1 MDFFNEIW
9 ATISKNRS
17 RSLLTG
23 FGVFWGMMI
32 LLALVSMGDSLK
44 SAVWS
49 HVAGFATNSVFIG
62 TSTTSLPYKG
72 LQKGRQWD
80 IVNSDLPVIRR
91 EAPSADIISSLCFGG
106 LWENNVRHGD
116 RKGSY
121 QQIGVEPDFP
131 KVMYIPLLYG
141 RNINDIDIREHRK
154 VCVIGNRIYRELF
167 PEGGD
172 VTGRMLSIGNIQFRI
187 VGVRRQATMDMY
199 IGGPPDELVV
209 LPITTLQQ
217 TYHLGE
223 TIHMVMAT
231 AKPQATAA
239 QVEDEIKSTLKQ
251 LHSIAPDDQRATWS
265 VNMEEQF
272 KANQSLMLGL
282 TLLIW
287 LVGIGTLIS
296 GAVGVSN
303 IMLVTVRER
312 TKEIGIRRA
321 LGASPRVIVRQI
333 LAESTLLTFLAGV
346 LGIVAGV
353 GVVQLADVL
362 LKDNEMF
369 GTMQV
374 SFSVAV
380 GALIL
385 LILIGLLAGLLPA
398 SRALAIKPIEALS
411 EE

>member
-1 MDFFNEIW
+1 MDFFNEIL

-32 LLALVSMGDSLK
+32 LLALVAVGDSLR

-49 HVAGFATNSVFIG
+49 HVKGFATNSVFIG

-80 IVNSDLPVIRR
+80 IVNSDLPVLRR
-91 EAPSADIISSLCFGG
+91 EAPSADIISAVSFKGE
-106 LWENNVRHGD
+106 WDNNVRYGD

-121 QQIGVEPDFP
+121 SIIGVSPDFP
-131 KVMYIPLLYG
+131 KVFYIPILYG
-141 RNINDIDIREHRK
+141 RNVNDIDLGERRK
-154 VCVIGNRIYRELF
+154 VCVIGNRVYRELF

-172 VTGRMLSIGNIQFRI
+172 VTGRMLRVGSIQYRI
-187 VGVRRQATMDMY
+187 IGVRRKATTDIY
-199 IGGPPDELVV
+199 IGGHPDEQVV

-217 TYHLGE
+217 TYHFGE
-223 TIHMVMAT
+223 TIDMVMAT
-231 AKPQATAA
+231 AKPGVSAA
-239 QVEDEIKSTLKQ
+239 QVETELTAALKQ
-251 LHSIAPDDQRATWS
+251 LHSVAPDDQRATWS
-265 VNMEEQF
+265 MNIEEQF

-282 TLLIW
+282 SILIW

-353 GVVQLADVL
+353 GVVQLAGFL

>member
-9 ATISKNRS
+9 LTISKNRS

-49 HVAGFATNSVFIG
+49 HVEGLATNSTFIG
-62 TSTTSLPYKG
+62 TSATSLPYKG

-91 EAPSADIISSLCFGG
+91 EAPSADVVSAVSFKGE
-106 LWENNVRHGD
+106 WDNNVRYGD

-121 QQIGVEPDFP
+121 SILGVSPDFP
-131 KVMYIPLLYG
+131 KVMYIPILYG
-141 RNINDIDIREHRK
+141 RNVNDIDLGERRK
-154 VCVIGNRIYRELF
+154 VCVIGNRVYRELF

-172 VTGRMLSIGNIQFRI
+172 VTGRMLRVGSIQYRI
-187 VGVRRQATMDMY
+187 IGVRRKATMDIY
-199 IGGPPDELVV
+199 IGGHPDEQVV
-209 LPITTLQQ
+209 LPLTTLQQ
-217 TYHLGE
+217 VYNFGE
-223 TIHMVMAT
+223 NIDMIMAT
-231 AKPQATAA
+231 AKPNTPVSL
-239 QVEDEIKSTLKQ
+239 VEDEIKSTLKQ
-251 LHSIAPDDQRATWS
+251 LHSVAPDDQRATWS
-265 VNMEEQF
+265 MNMEEQF
-272 KANQSLMLGL
+272 KSVNYLMLGL

-321 LGASPRVIVRQI
+321 LGASPRIIVRQI

-346 LGIVAGV
+346 LGIIAGV
-353 GVVQLADVL
+353 GVVQLAGML

-374 SFSVAV
+374 SFLIAV
-380 GALIL
+380 CALIL

-398 SRALAIKPIEALS
+398 SRALSIKPIEALS

>member
-9 ATISKNRS
+9 LTISKNRS

-32 LLALVSMGDSLK
+32 LLALVAVGDSLK

-49 HVAGFATNSVFIG
+49 NIAGFATNSTFIG
-62 TSTTSLPYKG
+62 TSTTSKPYKG
-72 LQKGRQWD
+72 LQKGREWD
-80 IVNSDLPVIRR
+80 IVNSDLPVLRR

-106 LWENNVRHGD
+106 LWENNVRYGD

-121 QQIGVEPDFP
+121 QQIGVESDFS
-131 KVMYIPLLYG
+131 KVMYVPILYG
-141 RNINDIDIREHRK
+141 RNINDIDIRECRK

-187 VGVRRQATMDMY
+187 VGVRRQAKMDVN

-231 AKPQATAA
+231 AKPQTTATE
-239 QVEDEIKSTLKQ
+239 VEDEIKSTLKQ
-251 LHSIAPDDQRATWS
+251 LHSVAPDDQRATWS
-265 VNMEEQF
+265 VNMEEMF

-282 TLLIW
+282 TILIW

-353 GVVQLADVL
+353 GVVQLAGML

-380 GALIL
+380 CALIL

-398 SRALAIKPIEALS
+398 SRALSIKPIEALS

>member
-9 ATISKNRS
+9 LTISKNRS

-32 LLALVSMGDSLK
+32 LLALVAVGDSLQ

-49 HVAGFATNSVFIG
+49 HVAGFATNSTFIG

-80 IVNSDLPVIRR
+80 IVNSDLPVLRR
-91 EAPSADIISSLCFGG
+91 EAPSADIISPLCFGG
-106 LWENNVRHGD
+106 LWDNNVRYGD

-121 QQIGVEPDFP
+121 QQIGVNSDFP
-131 KVMYIPLLYG
+131 KVMYVPILYG

-187 VGVRRQATMDMY
+187 VGVRRQAKMDIN

-209 LPITTLQQ
+209 LPVTTLQQ

-239 QVEDEIKSTLKQ
+239 EVEDEIKSTLKQ
-251 LHSIAPDDQRATWS
+251 LHSVAPDDQRATWS
-265 VNMEEQF
+265 VNMEEMF

-282 TLLIW
+282 TILIW

-353 GVVQLADVL
+353 GVVQLAGVL

-380 GALIL
+380 CALIL

-398 SRALAIKPIEALS
+398 SRALSIKPIEALS

>member
-9 ATISKNRS
+9 LTISKNRS

-32 LLALVSMGDSLK
+32 LLALVAVGDSLK

-49 HVAGFATNSVFIG
+49 NIAGFATNSTFIG
-62 TSTTSLPYKG
+62 TSTTSKPYKG
-72 LQKGRQWD
+72 LQKGREWD
-80 IVNSDLPVIRR
+80 IINNDLPVLRR
-91 EAPSADIISSLCFGG
+91 EAPSADIISPVCFGG
-106 LWENNVRHGD
+106 QWENNVRYGD
-116 RKGSY
+116 PKGSY
-121 QQIGVEPDFP
+121 NIIGVESDYP
-131 KVMYIPLLYG
+131 KVFYIPILYG
-141 RNINDIDIREHRK
+141 RNVNDIDIRERRK

-172 VTGRMLSIGNIQFRI
+172 VTGRMLRVGNIQYRI
-187 VGVRRQATMDMY
+187 VGVRKQAVGQVN
-199 IGGPPDELVV
+199 IGGDSDEQVV
-209 LPITTLQQ
+209 LPLTTLQQ
-217 TYHLGE
+217 VYHYGE

-231 AKPQATAA
+231 AKPQTTAA
-239 QVEDEIKSTLKQ
+239 EVENEIKSTLKQ
-251 LHSIAPDDQRATWS
+251 LHSVAPDDQRATWS
-265 VNMEEQF
+265 MNIEEQF
-272 KANQSLMLGL
+272 KSLNYLMLGL
-282 TLLIW
+282 PLLIW

-353 GVVQLADVL
+353 GVVQLAGML
-362 LKDNEMF
+362 LKNNEMF

-380 GALIL
+380 CALIL

-398 SRALAIKPIEALS
+398 SRALSIKPIEALS